1 MHRLIY
7 FTIIAAVFFYGFKQ
21 ENDDQ
26 IRIISNGDLLYSS
39 NEIIVKFKN
48 EINDKSNYPNL
59 ISSFLK
65 IFNVTNVKSIE
76 PIFTDRANSLLKS
89 SFGLTRIYS
98 IKFSGN
104 IDPLILAKKITQLEN
119 IEYAEPRFIYKVDFI
134 PNDPFISSQNYLSI
148 IKAFDAWDVSKG
160 DSSIVIGI
168 IDTGVYWDH
177 PDLQPNIWLNSGE
190 IPNNNIDDDG
200 NGYIDDVRGWDF
212 GGLNGNPDN
221 DPREDAPYHG
231 THVAG
236 IASAATNNG
245 IGVAGVGF
253 KCKIM
258 AVKTSRD
265 DKKDPNSGAPYIW
278 YGYEGIVYAADNSA
292 KVINCSWGGG
302 GFSQFGQDIVNYAT
316 SIGALIVAAA
326 GNENS
331 SNNHYPSGYEKV
343 LSVAATGSD
352 DRKASYSN
360 YGYSIDVCAP
370 GNYLYN
376 TWSSNTYSFLTGT
389 SMASP
394 VVSGIA
400 GLVKARYNSYSPE
413 QIAEKIRI
421 SCDDIYNVN
430 PSYNYKLGKGRVN
443 SLRAL
448 QDSLNTAVRML
459 SYDLNDNYP
468 FGNGNG
474 ILEPNE
480 QAEIKV
486 IFKNILSQTT
496 NLNITLNS
504 LTSGISI
511 TNNSFNAGSKSTN
524 EIFDNFNTPF
534 RIQATNSIGYDL
546 NVTLLVSY
554 SDGNYSDWQIINF
567 IANPSYVVSN
577 NNNITITIGS
587 KGNLAF
593 NDYPTNIQGKG
604 FKYKSSNNMLF
615 EGALIIGTSQTK
627 ISDVARNQ
635 TGNAQNK
642 DFVIVNPIKLYQPG
656 TIADMQ
662 AVSVFNDDGAGSNKI
677 GIKVVLNSYSYSD
690 FLNSDYVI
698 LHYKFI
704 NTTSSTISNFHAG
717 LFFDWD
723 LIDGSGVDDIALWDS
738 VNKMGYVYNQPGT
751 TPYFV
756 GSALISHSNYHFRAI
771 NNAGNDG
778 GWGIYDGFSDAEK
791 WQSISGG
798 ISKTQAGAGDVS
810 FVVASGPFTINA
822 GDTLSISFVVLAGNN
837 LNELQSTLLYA
848 KQKWNQII
856 TSANEDL
863 YEQLSFNLYQNYP
876 NPFNP
881 KTKIKFTI
889 PESDIIT
896 LKVYDLLGKEVATL
910 INAQKLNPGSYEYNF
925 NASNLPSGIYIY
937 EIRSS
942 KYHQSKKMILT
953 K

>member
-1 MHRLIY
+1 MKRLI
-7 FTIIAAVFFYGFKQ
+7 FISLISLIFFLGFEQNYNGEIKL
-21 ENDDQ
+21 
-26 IRIISNGDLLYSS
+26 ISNGDILYSS

-48 EINDKSNYPNL
+48 EINDKTNHLNL

-76 PIFTDRANSLLKS
+76 PVFTDRSNLSLKA

-104 IDPLILAKKITQLEN
+104 VDPLILAKKISQLEN
-119 IEYAEPRFIYKVDFI
+119 IEYAEPRYIYKIDFY
-134 PNDPFISSQNYLSI
+134 PNDPLIGSQNYLSI
-148 IKAFDAWDVSKG
+148 IKAFDAWDISRG

-168 IDTGVYWDH
+168 IDTGVYWNH
-177 PDLQPNIWLNSGE
+177 PDLQSNIWINSGE
-190 IPNNNIDDDG
+190 IPDNNIDDDG
-200 NGYIDDVRGWDF
+200 NGYIDDIRGWDF

-221 DPREDAPYHG
+221 DPREDSPYHG

-265 DKKDPNSGAPYIW
+265 DKKDPGSGAPYIW
-278 YGYEGIVYAADNSA
+278 YGYEGIVYAADNGA

-316 SIGALIVAAA
+316 SKGALIVAAA

-331 SNNHYPSGYEKV
+331 ASDHYPSGYDKV

-360 YGYSIDVCAP
+360 YGYTIDVCAP
-370 GNYLYN
+370 GNNLYN

-394 VVSGIA
+394 VVAGIA
-400 GLVKARYNSYSPE
+400 GLVKARYTNYSPE
-413 QIAEKIRI
+413 QLSEKIRV
-421 SCDDIYNVN
+421 SCDNIYNVN
-430 PSYNYKLGKGRVN
+430 SSYNYKLGKGRVN
-443 SLRAL
+443 AWKAL
-448 QDSLNTAVRML
+448 QDSINTAVRML
-459 SYDLNDNYP
+459 SYELNDNPP

-474 ILEPNE
+474 TLEPNE

-486 IFKNILSQTT
+486 VFKNILSQTS
-496 NLNITLNS
+496 NLNITLSS
-504 LTSGISI
+504 LTAGISV

-524 EIFDNFNTPF
+524 EIFNNFNSPF
-534 RIQATNSIGYDL
+534 RIQASNSIGYDVS
-546 NVTLLVSY
+546 VTLLISY
-554 SDGNYSDWQIINF
+554 SDGSYSDWQIINF
-567 IANPSYVVSN
+567 VANPSYVVSN

-593 NDYPTNIQGKG
+593 NDYPNNTQGKG
-604 FKYKSSNNMLF
+604 FKYKSSNNLLF
-615 EGALIIGTSQTK
+615 EGALIIGTSQSK

-635 TGNAQNK
+635 SGNAQNQ
-642 DFVIVNPIKLYQPG
+642 DFTIVTPIKLYQPG
-656 TIADMQ
+656 TVADMQ
-662 AVSVFNDDGAGSNKI
+662 AVSVFNDNGAGSNKI
-677 GIKVVLNSYSYSD
+677 GIKVILNSYSYSD

-704 NTTSSTISNFHAG
+704 NTNNTTISNFHAG

-723 LIDGSGVDDIALWDS
+723 LIDGSGADDIALWDS
-738 VNKMGYVYNQPGT
+738 LSKMGYVYNQPGT

-778 GWGIYDGFSDAEK
+778 GWGIYDGFTDSEK

-798 ISKTQAGAGDVS
+798 VSKTQAGAGDVS

-822 GDTLSISFVVLAGNN
+822 GDTLNISFAILAGNN
-837 LNELQSTLLYA
+837 LNELRSTLSYA

-856 TSANEDL
+856 TSVNEDL
-863 YEQLSFNLYQNYP
+863 QEHLSFNLYQNYP

-881 KTKIKFTI
+881 KTSIKFTL

-896 LKVYDLLGKEVATL
+896 LRVYNLLGKEVATL
-910 INAQKLNPGSYEYNF
+910 INARKFNPGSYEYNF
-925 NASNLPSGIYIY
+925 DASNLPSGTYIY
-937 EIRSS
+937 EIRTS
-942 KYHQSKKMILT
+942 KYQQTRKMVLI

>member
-1 MHRLIY
+1 MKRLI
-7 FTIIAAVFFYGFKQ
+7 FISLISLIFFLGFEQNYNGEIKL
-21 ENDDQ
+21 
-26 IRIISNGDLLYSS
+26 ISNGDILYSS

-48 EINDKSNYPNL
+48 EINDKTNHLNL

-76 PIFTDRANSLLKS
+76 PVFTDRSNLSLKA

-104 IDPLILAKKITQLEN
+104 VDPLILAKKISQLEN
-119 IEYAEPRFIYKVDFI
+119 IEYAEPRYIYKIDFY
-134 PNDPFISSQNYLSI
+134 PNDPLIGSQNYLSI
-148 IKAFDAWDVSKG
+148 IKAFDAWDISRG

-168 IDTGVYWDH
+168 IDTGVYWNH
-177 PDLQPNIWLNSGE
+177 PDLQSNIWINSGE
-190 IPNNNIDDDG
+190 IPDNNIDDDG
-200 NGYIDDVRGWDF
+200 NGYIDDIRGWDF

-221 DPREDAPYHG
+221 DPREDSPYHG

-265 DKKDPNSGAPYIW
+265 DKKDPGSGAPYIW
-278 YGYEGIVYAADNSA
+278 YGYEGIVYAADNGA

-316 SIGALIVAAA
+316 SKGALIVAAA

-331 SNNHYPSGYEKV
+331 ASDHYPSGYDKV

-360 YGYSIDVCAP
+360 YGYTIDVCAP
-370 GNYLYN
+370 GNNLYN

-394 VVSGIA
+394 VVAGIA
-400 GLVKARYNSYSPE
+400 GLVKARYTNYSPE
-413 QIAEKIRI
+413 QLTEKIRV
-421 SCDDIYNVN
+421 SCDNIYNVN
-430 PSYNYKLGKGRVN
+430 SSYNYKLGKGRVN
-443 SLRAL
+443 AWKAL
-448 QDSLNTAVRML
+448 QDSINTAVRML
-459 SYDLNDNYP
+459 SYELNDNPP

-474 ILEPNE
+474 TLEPNE

-486 IFKNILSQTT
+486 VFKNILSQTS
-496 NLNITLNS
+496 NLNITLSS
-504 LTSGISI
+504 LTAGISV

-524 EIFDNFNTPF
+524 EIFNNFNSPF
-534 RIQATNSIGYDL
+534 RIQASNSIGYDVS
-546 NVTLLVSY
+546 VTLLISY
-554 SDGNYSDWQIINF
+554 SDGSYSDWQIINF
-567 IANPSYVVSN
+567 VANPSYVVSN

-593 NDYPTNIQGKG
+593 NDYPNNTQGKG
-604 FKYKSSNNMLF
+604 FKYKSSNNLLF
-615 EGALIIGTSQTK
+615 EGALIIGTSQSK

-635 TGNAQNK
+635 SGNAQNQ
-642 DFVIVNPIKLYQPG
+642 DFTIVTPIKLYQPG
-656 TIADMQ
+656 TVADMQ
-662 AVSVFNDDGAGSNKI
+662 AVSVFNDNGAGSNKI

-704 NTTSSTISNFHAG
+704 NTNNTTISNFHAG

-723 LIDGSGVDDIALWDS
+723 LIDGSGADDIALWDS
-738 VNKMGYVYNQPGT
+738 LSKMGYVYNQPGT

-778 GWGIYDGFSDAEK
+778 GWGIYDGFTDSEK

-798 ISKTQAGAGDVS
+798 VSKTQAGAGDVS

-822 GDTLSISFVVLAGNN
+822 GDTLNISFAVLAGNN
-837 LNELQSTLLYA
+837 LNELRSTLSYA

-856 TSANEDL
+856 TSVNEDL
-863 YEQLSFNLYQNYP
+863 QEHLSFNLYQNYP

-881 KTKIKFTI
+881 KTSIKFTL

-896 LKVYDLLGKEVATL
+896 LRVYNLLGKEVATL
-910 INAQKLNPGSYEYNF
+910 INAQKFNPGSYEYNF
-925 NASNLPSGIYIY
+925 DASNLPSGTYIY
-937 EIRSS
+937 QIRTS
-942 KYHQSKKMILT
+942 KYQQTRKMVLI